1 MTSSRVSASAGSTRG
16 GRDIGYGSFGGASS
30 AGSAVHKGARPPFS
44 SRCAVWRGGD
54 TGLECGCPS
63 VPVGRLLS
71 ATNEGGPQMGIMDKA
86 KDKAQ
91 SLEGEA
97 KQRVGGATG
106 DESLQAEGKKDQ
118 VLGDLK
124 GAGEK
129 VKDAVK

>member
-16 GRDIGYGSFGGASS
+16 GRDIGYGSFCV
-30 AGSAVHKGARPPFS
+30 GSAVSKGARRPFS
-44 SRCAVWRGGD
+44 SRRAVWPTGDRDLERG
-54 TGLECGCPS
+54 CRP
-63 VPVGRLLS
+63 PPMGRLLR
-71 ATNEGGPQMGIMDKA
+71 ATNEGGPPMGIMDKA

-118 VLGDLK
+118 VKGDLK

-129 VKDAVK
+129 VKDAFK